1 MSYSQ
6 NLKNNHT
13 QANTTTPKTLPSS
26 QTNIGQLWHIIMQ
39 SAGEQAPIL
48 KRCIAISV
56 LTAVLRGMAFTC
68 FIPLFLAV
76 ASRDG
81 GQLLLWAGVMSVL
94 IVLSSISDWFSR
106 DYDYKGHA
114 ALASDTLR
122 RQLGQ
127 HLRRI
132 PLQKLYAKR
141 SGELTATIAGNV
153 DDVIQYTMILA
164 LMLIAAVVTPI
175 VVGLLTIAYD
185 WRLGV
190 AILLLFPSVL
200 PIYFYVLPRLTANKQ
215 KLLGV
220 LSELSAETVE
230 YLQGLPV
237 LKATGSLQDKASR
250 YMQTVKRIEQ
260 EQITAMKDE
269 TLPNLALTSAVELGV
284 MLIVALGLWLVSQ
297 GDIQLMLMAGLLV
310 AVVRFAEPL
319 STFIS
324 MMSVFE
330 MVRSGYARLQALL
343 AIEPLPQRQPIQT
356 PDNFNVHFEQ
366 VSFAYENSDNP
377 IQPIQVSQASQTNQ
391 NAPVLNQLSLDIP
404 ANAMTAL
411 VGASGCG
418 KTTLIRLLMRYA
430 DPQQGSVSIGG
441 VDIRNIEPEQLN
453 HLMAVVFQDVYLF
466 DDTIIANIRMGR
478 QNASDEEV
486 IMAAKSAQCHDFI
499 EQLPD
504 GYQTRVGDIGN
515 NLSGG
520 EKQRLSIA
528 RALLKDAPIIIL
540 DEPTAAL
547 DTHSER
553 AVQKAIDVLVQNKT
567 VIVIAHRL
575 STIVGAKNIV
585 VLDNGTVAEQ
595 GTHQQLLAKQGIY
608 AKLWGL
614 QGQ

>member
-1 MSYSQ
+1 M
-6 NLKNNHT
+6 
-13 QANTTTPKTLPSS
+13 
-26 QTNIGQLWHIIMQ
+26 IF
-39 SAGEQAPIL
+39 
-48 KRCIAISV
+48 IS
-56 LTAVLRGMAFTC
+56 
-68 FIPLFLAV
+68 FLV
-76 ASRDG
+76 
-81 GQLLLWAGVMSVL
+81 SV
-94 IVLSSISDWFSR
+94 
-106 DYDYKGHA
+106 
-114 ALASDTLR
+114 
-122 RQLGQ
+122 
-127 HLRRI
+127 
-132 PLQKLYAKR
+132 
-141 SGELTATIAGNV
+141 
-153 DDVIQYTMILA
+153 
-164 LMLIAAVVTPI
+164 
-175 VVGLLTIAYD
+175 
-185 WRLGV
+185 
-190 AILLLFPSVL
+190 
-200 PIYFYVLPRLTANKQ
+200 
-215 KLLGV
+215 
-220 LSELSAETVE
+220 
-230 YLQGLPV
+230 
-237 LKATGSLQDKASR
+237 
-250 YMQTVKRIEQ
+250 
-260 EQITAMKDE
+260 
-269 TLPNLALTSAVELGV
+269 PNLALTSAIEVGL

-297 GDIQLMLMAGLLV
+297 GDIKLMLLAAILV
-310 AVVRFAEPL
+310 TIIRFAEPL

-324 MMSVFE
+324 MMSIFE
-330 MVRSGYARLQALL
+330 MVRSGYARLQALA
-343 AIEPLPQRQPIQT
+343 AIDPLPQHQPSQI
-356 PDNFNVHFEQ
+356 PKNFNVHFEQ
-366 VSFAYENSDNP
+366 LSFAYENGNNLA
-377 IQPIQVSQASQTNQ
+377 ASNQDHQTNQ
-391 NAPVLNQLSLDIP
+391 VNQINQVGHNTPILNQLTLDIP

-441 VDIRNIEPEQLN
+441 VDLRNIEPEQLN

-478 QNASDEEV
+478 QDASDEEV

-608 AKLWGL
+608 AKLWRL
-614 QGQ
+614 QQW